1 MDQQPTTIGER
12 GAVEKSQ
19 WLEHSFAEGSRES
32 SGSLLAQNADAVA
45 AQKALRASVPPPA
58 APPADDM
65 ADLGEGMQRHA
76 HFYSLDTP
84 EEQAQA
90 LVTYIK
96 RNHVFLSIFWGP
108 ENPDQY
114 ASYQTQTHFP
124 ARAPDSRGC
133 TTVCVVVPLRLC
145 FSKPPCFQFQA
156 GAFGRLILQIGVTFA
171 FSLASTEFFAVN
183 ELSLPVLLVRTTPR
197 TAAFACLCC
206 CAPCST
212 ATCTDAPRPP
222 PPSSMQPLLIN
233 LMTCGLFSSMLFNA
247 WDWRMDVFRQTAA
260 AAEGLA
266 PDGTKQQKEA
276 ALRKRLE
283 EINAKVQ
290 QEIELDASEKH
301 LLSLPRGCR
310 LYLSVR
316 NITLQILALILAVL
330 FMWATTSKLFRCFFG
345 DADPDVFTRY
355 CCSTPQAPA
364 GGVCT
369 RTGCSMFNPALD
381 TLSECQASGCGT
393 VTSPPTPS
401 PTPFGNGQGCG
412 AGNLIGEP
420 FLVTLLTLIL
430 TWCFLDIPRLA
441 VLFSQFPEYALE
453 ASKKSLNKRHR
464 KYSVSYDMQTA
475 FAEHNESLGELTG
488 SGDEDEVGPPCAAV
502 ALAILCKEFPLLWK
516 HSFYRQWRRLPFFR
530 TFANGLA
537 VLCTELPCGAAYRKR
552 YLDGRLL
559 D

>member
-1 MDQQPTTIGER
+1 
-12 GAVEKSQ
+12 
-19 WLEHSFAEGSRES
+19 
-32 SGSLLAQNADAVA
+32 
-45 AQKALRASVPPPA
+45 
-58 APPADDM
+58 
-65 ADLGEGMQRHA
+65 
-76 HFYSLDTP
+76 
-84 EEQAQA
+84 
-90 LVTYIK
+90 
-96 RNHVFLSIFWGP
+96 
-108 ENPDQY
+108 
-114 ASYQTQTHFP
+114 
-124 ARAPDSRGC
+124 
-133 TTVCVVVPLRLC
+133 
-145 FSKPPCFQFQA
+145 
-156 GAFGRLILQIGVTFA
+156 
-171 FSLASTEFFAVN
+171 
-183 ELSLPVLLVRTTPR
+183 
-197 TAAFACLCC
+197 
-206 CAPCST
+206 
-212 ATCTDAPRPP
+212 
-222 PPSSMQPLLIN
+222 
-233 LMTCGLFSSMLFNA
+233 
-247 WDWRMDVFRQTAA
+247 MDVFRRTVAA
-260 AAEGLA
+260 ADGLA

-301 LLSLPRGCR
+301 LLSIPRGCR

-316 NITLQILALILAVL
+316 NITMQILALILVVL
-330 FMWATTSKLFRCFFG
+330 FMWAITSKLFRCFFG

-355 CCSTPQAPA
+355 CCSTLPPTA

-464 KYSVSYDMQTA
+464 KYSVSYDLQTA
-475 FAEHNESLGELTG
+475 FAEHDQSLGESTG
-488 SGDEDEVGPPCAAV
+488 SGDEDAAGPPCAAV

-537 VLCTELPCGAAYRKR
+537 VLFNELPCGAAYRKR